1 MRKQRGVTMIGWI
14 ILLIPI
20 AIVLYAGIR
29 VGPEYFDYYKL
40 RTAMDETAK
49 KLEADEAL
57 TPLAIRSALAQRF
70 SAGYIDNLKSSD
82 IEVTKIDGGWQ
93 MTADY
98 ESEVKLFGNMYLT
111 MDFQHTSTSIT
122 N

>member
-29 VGPEYFDYYKL
+29 VGPEYFEYYKL

-49 KLEADEAL
+49 KLEADETL
-57 TPLAIRSALAQRF
+57 TPLSIRSALSKRF
-70 SAGYIDNLKSSD
+70 SAGYIDGLKSSD
-82 IEVTKIDGGWQ
+82 IEVTKIEGGWQ
-93 MTADY
+93 MTASY
-98 ESEVKLFGNMYLT
+98 VSEVKLFGNMNLT
-111 MDFQHTSTSIT
+111 MDFDHTSTSMT